1 MRVAINSNFE
11 RTTWFSETSETG
23 NIGKSIGD
31 NIMAVNVNTNV
42 SAMTAQRFLNNATQ
56 AQNTSMERLSSGFK
70 INSAKD
76 DAAGLQISNRL
87 NVQSRGL
94 DVAVRNANDGI
105 SIAQTAE
112 GAMKET
118 TGILQRMRDLSLQS
132 ANGANSKDDRVAIQE
147 EVTSLNDELNRIAET
162 TSFGGNKLLN
172 GTYETKS
179 FQIGADNG
187 EAVMLSLKDMR
198 SDNAQMGGNSYVAEN
213 GKDKNWGVQEGS
225 NDLSITLNDKKTG
238 EQTINISAKA
248 GDDIEE
254 LATYINGQ
262 TDKVTASVD
271 EDGRLQIFTDNNTI
285 SGPASFGG
293 SLASEL
299 GIGEAKQETV
309 SDIDVT
315 SVGGSQQS
323 VAILDSALKY
333 VDSHR
338 AELGA
343 FQNRFGHAISNLDN
357 INENVN
363 ASASRIKDTDFAK
376 ETTAMTKSQILS
388 QASSSILAQAKQA
401 PNAALSL
408 LG

>member
-1 MRVAINSNFE
+1 
-11 RTTWFSETSETG
+11 
-23 NIGKSIGD
+23 
-31 NIMAVNVNTNV
+31 MAVNVNTNV
-42 SAMTAQRFLNNATQ
+42 SAMTAQRYLNNANS
-56 AQNTSMERLSSGFK
+56 AQQTSMERLASGSK

-112 GAMKET
+112 GAMNET
-118 TGILQRMRDLSLQS
+118 TNILQRMRDLSLQS
-132 ANGANSKDDRVAIQE
+132 SNGSNSKSERVAIQE
-147 EVTSLNDELNRIAET
+147 EVTALNDELNRIAET

-172 GTYETKS
+172 GTHGTKS

-187 EAVMLSLKDMR
+187 EAVMLQLKDMR
-198 SDNAQMGGNSYVAEN
+198 SDNAQMGGKSYQTEN
-213 GKDKNWGVQEGS
+213 AKDKDWNVQAGA
-225 NDLSITLNDKKTG
+225 NDLKMSFTDNFGQAQEIDV
-238 EQTINISAKA
+238 SAKA

-262 TDKVTASVD
+262 QDSVKASVT
-271 EDGRLQIFTDNNTI
+271 EDGKLQMFTGNNKV
-285 SGPASFGG
+285 SGDVSFSGG
-293 SLASEL
+293 LAGEL
-299 GIGEAKQETV
+299 GIQAGKDVTV
-309 SDIDVT
+309 DTIDVT
-315 SVGGSQQS
+315 SVGGAQES
-323 VAILDSALKY
+323 VAVIDAALKY

-343 FQNRFGHAISNLDN
+343 FQNRFDHAISNLDN

-363 ASASRIKDTDFAK
+363 ASKSRIKDTDFAK
-376 ETTAMTKSQILS
+376 ETTQMTKSQILS

-401 PNAALSL
+401 PNSALSL

>member
-1 MRVAINSNFE
+1 
-11 RTTWFSETSETG
+11 
-23 NIGKSIGD
+23 
-31 NIMAVNVNTNV
+31 MAVNVNTNV
-42 SAMTAQRFLNNATQ
+42 SAMTAQRYLNNANS
-56 AQNTSMERLSSGFK
+56 AQQTSMERLASGSK

-112 GAMKET
+112 GAMNET
-118 TGILQRMRDLSLQS
+118 TNILQRMRDLSLQS
-132 ANGANSKDDRVAIQE
+132 SNGSNSKSERVAIQE
-147 EVTSLNDELNRIAET
+147 EVTALNNELNRIAET
-162 TSFGGNKLLN
+162 TSFGGNKLIN
-172 GTYETKS
+172 GTYGTQS

-187 EAVMLSLKDMR
+187 EAVMLQLKDMR
-198 SDNAQMGGNSYVAEN
+198 SDNAQMGGKSYQTEN
-213 GKDKNWGVQEGS
+213 AKDKDWNVQSGS
-225 NDLSITLNDKKTG
+225 NDLKMSFTDNFGQAQEID
-238 EQTINISAKA
+238 ISAKA

-262 TDKVTASVD
+262 QDSVKASVT
-271 EDGRLQIFTDNNTI
+271 EDGKLQMFTGNNKV
-285 SGPASFGG
+285 SGDVSFSGG
-293 SLASEL
+293 LAGEL
-299 GIGEAKQETV
+299 GIQAGKDVTV
-309 SDIDVT
+309 DTIDVT
-315 SVGGSQQS
+315 SVGGAQES
-323 VAILDSALKY
+323 VAIIDAALKY

-343 FQNRFGHAISNLDN
+343 FQNRFDHAISNLDN

-363 ASASRIKDTDFAK
+363 ASKSRIKDTDFAK
-376 ETTAMTKSQILS
+376 ETTQMTKSQILS

-401 PNAALSL
+401 PNSALSL